1 MYEQFYGLRER
12 PFDLTP
18 DPRYLVA
25 TEMHQE
31 ALSNIEY
38 AIASRK
44 GIALLVGESGTGK
57 TTVIRAAISKQSSR
71 THCVHLHNP
80 ALTRQE
86 FVQMLAARF
95 GLSPQARTSKTDL
108 LLELEELLRARRD
121 AQEVT
126 VLVVDEAQSLPLELL
141 EEIRLL
147 SNIET
152 DDEKLLSLI
161 VAGQPELADRLTDQ
175 SLRQL
180 KQRIALRCELRP
192 LNSHESCRYI
202 AGRITAAGG
211 TPGQL
216 FSLEAVVLIHE
227 RSRGIPRA
235 INVIADNALMSG
247 FAAEQRI
254 ITTPLV
260 REVCRDFDM
269 RSSRTAGPD
278 DAPKKSQR
286 SATTLTKSDE
296 QVLDGRWLAPAANN
310 GEKASVWSRQ
320 AFGLSGFKKR

>member
-1 MYEQFYGLRER
+1 MYEHFYGLRER

-25 TEMHQE
+25 TEVHQE

-44 GIALLVGESGTGK
+44 GVALLVGESGTGK
-57 TTVIRAAISKQSSR
+57 TTVIRAAINKQSSR

-80 ALTRQE
+80 ALTRKE

-95 GLSPQARTSKTDL
+95 GLSPRARKSKADL
-108 LLELEELLRARRD
+108 LLELEQLLRQRRD
-121 AQEVT
+121 AQEAT

-161 VAGQPELADRLTDQ
+161 IAGQPELADRLTDQ

-192 LNSHESCRYI
+192 LNLTESCGYI
-202 AGRITAAGG
+202 AGRIAAAGG
-211 TPGQL
+211 TPGEI
-216 FSLEAVVLIHE
+216 FSREAVVLIHE
-227 RSRGIPRA
+227 RSRGVPRA
-235 INVIADNALMSG
+235 INVIADNALVSG
-247 FAAEQRI
+247 FAAEQRLV
-254 ITTPLV
+254 TTPLV
-260 REVCRDFDM
+260 REVCRDFDI
-269 RSSRTAGPD
+269 RSSGSAGPD
-278 DAPKKSQR
+278 SSPKKPQR
-286 SATTLTKSDE
+286 SATDLTKSDE
-296 QVLDGRWLAPAANN
+296 QVLDTVMLPTLKARD
-310 GEKASVWSRQ
+310 EKSSVGPVRP
-320 AFGLSGFKKR
+320 

>member
-1 MYEQFYGLRER
+1 MYEHFYGLRER

-25 TEMHQE
+25 TEVHQE

-44 GIALLVGESGTGK
+44 GVALLVGESGTGK
-57 TTVIRAAISKQSSR
+57 TTVIRAAINKQSSR

-80 ALTRQE
+80 ALTRKE

-95 GLSPQARTSKTDL
+95 GLSPRARKSKTDL
-108 LLELEELLRARRD
+108 LLELEQLLRQRRD
-121 AQEVT
+121 AQEAT

-161 VAGQPELADRLTDQ
+161 IAGQPELADRLTDQ

-192 LNSHESCRYI
+192 LNLPESCGYI
-202 AGRITAAGG
+202 AGRIAAAGG
-211 TPGQL
+211 TPGEI
-216 FSLEAVVLIHE
+216 FSREAVVLIHE
-227 RSRGIPRA
+227 RSRGVPRA
-235 INVIADNALMSG
+235 INVIADNALVSG
-247 FAAEQRI
+247 FAAEQRLV
-254 ITTPLV
+254 TTPLV
-260 REVCRDFDM
+260 REVCRDFDI
-269 RSSRTAGPD
+269 RSSGGAGPD
-278 DAPKKSQR
+278 SSPKKSQR
-286 SATTLTKSDE
+286 SATDLTKSDE
-296 QVLDGRWLAPAANN
+296 QVLDTVMLPTLKARD
-310 GEKASVWSRQ
+310 EKSSVGPVRP
-320 AFGLSGFKKR
+320 

>member
-1 MYEQFYGLRER
+1 MYEHFYGLRER

-25 TEMHQE
+25 TEVHQE

-44 GIALLVGESGTGK
+44 GVALLVGESGTGK
-57 TTVIRAAISKQSSR
+57 TTVIRAAINKQSSR

-80 ALTRQE
+80 ALTRKE

-95 GLSPQARTSKTDL
+95 GLSPRARKSKADL
-108 LLELEELLRARRD
+108 LLELEQLLRQRRD
-121 AQEVT
+121 AQEAT

-161 VAGQPELADRLTDQ
+161 IAGQPELADRLTDQ

-192 LNSHESCRYI
+192 LNLPESCGYI
-202 AGRITAAGG
+202 AGRIAAAGG
-211 TPGQL
+211 TPGEI
-216 FSLEAVVLIHE
+216 FSREAVVLIHE
-227 RSRGIPRA
+227 RSRGVPRA
-235 INVIADNALMSG
+235 INVIADNALVSG
-247 FAAEQRI
+247 FAAEQRLV
-254 ITTPLV
+254 TTPLV
-260 REVCRDFDM
+260 REVCRDFDI
-269 RSSRTAGPD
+269 RSSGGAGPD
-278 DAPKKSQR
+278 SSPKKSQR
-286 SATTLTKSDE
+286 SATDLTKSDE
-296 QVLDGRWLAPAANN
+296 QVLDTVMLPIKARD
-310 GEKASVWSRQ
+310 EKSSVGPVRP
-320 AFGLSGFKKR
+320 

>member
-25 TEMHQE
+25 TEVHQE

-44 GIALLVGESGTGK
+44 GVALLVGESGTGK
-57 TTVIRAAISKQSSR
+57 TTVIRAAINKQSSR

-80 ALTRQE
+80 ALTRKE

-95 GLSPQARTSKTDL
+95 GLSPRARKSKADL
-108 LLELEELLRARRD
+108 LLELEQLLRQRRD
-121 AQEVT
+121 AQEAT

-161 VAGQPELADRLTDQ
+161 IAGQPELADRLTDQ

-192 LNSHESCRYI
+192 LNLTESCGYI
-202 AGRITAAGG
+202 AGRIAAAGG
-211 TPGQL
+211 TPGEI
-216 FSLEAVVLIHE
+216 FSREAVVLIHE
-227 RSRGIPRA
+227 RSRGVPRA
-235 INVIADNALMSG
+235 INVIADNALVSG
-247 FAAEQRI
+247 FAAEQRLV
-254 ITTPLV
+254 TTPLV
-260 REVCRDFDM
+260 REVCRDFDI
-269 RSSRTAGPD
+269 RSSGGAGPD
-278 DAPKKSQR
+278 SSPKKSQR
-286 SATTLTKSDE
+286 SATDLTKSDE
-296 QVLDGRWLAPAANN
+296 QVLDTVILPTLKARD
-310 GEKASVWSRQ
+310 EKGSVGPVRP
-320 AFGLSGFKKR
+320 

>member
-1 MYEQFYGLRER
+1 MYEHFYGLRER

-25 TEMHQE
+25 TEVHQE

-44 GIALLVGESGTGK
+44 GVALLVGESGTGK

-80 ALTRQE
+80 ALTRKE

-95 GLSPQARTSKTDL
+95 GLSPRARKSKADL
-108 LLELEELLRARRD
+108 LLELEQLLRQRRD
-121 AQEVT
+121 AQEAT

-161 VAGQPELADRLTDQ
+161 IAGQPELADRLTDQ

-192 LNSHESCRYI
+192 LNLPESCGYI
-202 AGRITAAGG
+202 AGRIAAAGG
-211 TPGQL
+211 TPGEI
-216 FSLEAVVLIHE
+216 FSREAVVLIHE
-227 RSRGIPRA
+227 RSRGVPRA
-235 INVIADNALMSG
+235 INVIADNALVSG
-247 FAAEQRI
+247 FAAEQRLV
-254 ITTPLV
+254 TTPLV
-260 REVCRDFDM
+260 REVCRDFDI
-269 RSSRTAGPD
+269 RSSGGAGPD
-278 DAPKKSQR
+278 SSPKKSQR
-286 SATTLTKSDE
+286 SATDLTKSDE
-296 QVLDGRWLAPAANN
+296 QVLDTVILPTLKTRD
-310 GEKASVWSRQ
+310 EKSSVGPVRP
-320 AFGLSGFKKR
+320 

>member
-1 MYEQFYGLRER
+1 MYEHFYGLRER

-25 TEMHQE
+25 TEVHQE

-44 GIALLVGESGTGK
+44 GVALLVGESGTGK
-57 TTVIRAAISKQSSR
+57 TTVIRAAINKQSSR

-80 ALTRQE
+80 ALTRKE

-95 GLSPQARTSKTDL
+95 GLSPRARKSKADL
-108 LLELEELLRARRD
+108 LLELEQLLRQRRD
-121 AQEVT
+121 AQEAT

-161 VAGQPELADRLTDQ
+161 IAGQPELADRLTDQ

-192 LNSHESCRYI
+192 LNLTESCGYI
-202 AGRITAAGG
+202 AGRIAAAGG
-211 TPGQL
+211 TPGEI
-216 FSLEAVVLIHE
+216 FSREAVVLIHE
-227 RSRGIPRA
+227 RSRGVPRA
-235 INVIADNALMSG
+235 INVIADNALVSG
-247 FAAEQRI
+247 FAAEQRLV
-254 ITTPLV
+254 TTPLV
-260 REVCRDFDM
+260 REVCRDFDI
-269 RSSRTAGPD
+269 RSSGGAGPD
-278 DAPKKSQR
+278 SSPKKSQR
-286 SATTLTKSDE
+286 SATDLTKSDE
-296 QVLDGRWLAPAANN
+296 QVLDTVILPTLKARD
-310 GEKASVWSRQ
+310 EKSSVGPVRP
-320 AFGLSGFKKR
+320 

>member
-1 MYEQFYGLRER
+1 MYEHFYGLRER

-25 TEMHQE
+25 TEVHQE

-44 GIALLVGESGTGK
+44 GVALLVGESGTGK
-57 TTVIRAAISKQSSR
+57 TTVIRAAINKQSSR

-80 ALTRQE
+80 ALTRKE

-95 GLSPQARTSKTDL
+95 GLSPRARKSKADL
-108 LLELEELLRARRD
+108 LLELEQLLRQRRD
-121 AQEVT
+121 AQEAT

-161 VAGQPELADRLTDQ
+161 IAGQPELADRLTDQ

-192 LNSHESCRYI
+192 LNLPESCGYI
-202 AGRITAAGG
+202 AGRIAAAGG
-211 TPGQL
+211 IPGEI
-216 FSLEAVVLIHE
+216 FSREAVVLIHE
-227 RSRGIPRA
+227 RSRGVPRA
-235 INVIADNALMSG
+235 INVIADNALVSG
-247 FAAEQRI
+247 FAAEQRLV
-254 ITTPLV
+254 TTPLV
-260 REVCRDFDM
+260 REVCRDFDI
-269 RSSRTAGPD
+269 RSSGSAGPD
-278 DAPKKSQR
+278 SALKKPQR
-286 SATTLTKSDE
+286 SATDLTKSDE
-296 QVLDGRWLAPAANN
+296 QVLDTVMLPTLKARD
-310 GEKASVWSRQ
+310 EKSSVGPVRP
-320 AFGLSGFKKR
+320 

>member
-1 MYEQFYGLRER
+1 MYEHFYGLRER

-25 TEMHQE
+25 TEVHQE

-57 TTVIRAAISKQSSR
+57 TTVIRAAINKQSSR

-80 ALTRQE
+80 ALTRTE

-95 GLSPQARTSKTDL
+95 GLSPGARDSKTDL
-108 LLELEELLRARRD
+108 LLELEQLLRQRRD
-121 AQEVT
+121 AQEAT
-126 VLVVDEAQSLPLELL
+126 ILVVDEAQSLPLELL
-141 EEIRLL
+141 EEVRLL

-161 VAGQPELADRLTDQ
+161 LAGQPELADRLTDQ

-192 LNSHESCRYI
+192 LHLPESCRYI
-202 AGRITAAGG
+202 AGRIAAAGG
-211 TPGQL
+211 TPGEI
-216 FSLEAVVLIHE
+216 FSREAVVLIHE

-235 INVIADNALMSG
+235 INVIADNALVNG
-247 FAAEQRI
+247 FAADKRL

-260 REVCRDFDM
+260 QDVCRDFDI
-269 RSSRTAGPD
+269 RSSGRAAPDGP
-278 DAPKKSQR
+278 PKKSQR
-286 SATTLTKSDE
+286 SATALTKSDE
-296 QVLDGRWLAPAANN
+296 QVLDTVIGPTL
-310 GEKASVWSRQ
+310 KAGAQKDSGWTGP
-320 AFGLSGFKKR
+320 FGALGFKKR

>member
-25 TEMHQE
+25 TEVHQE

-57 TTVIRAAISKQSSR
+57 TTVIRAAVSKQSSR

-80 ALTRQE
+80 ALTRKE

-95 GLSPQARTSKTDL
+95 GLSPRARKSKTDL
-108 LLELEELLRARRD
+108 LLELEQLLRHRRD
-121 AQEVT
+121 AQEAT

-147 SNIET
+147 TNIEA
-152 DDEKLLSLI
+152 DDEKLLSLL
-161 VAGQPELADRLTDQ
+161 VAGQPELADRLTEE

-192 LNSHESCRYI
+192 LNLHESCRYV
-202 AGRITAAGG
+202 AGRIAAAGG
-211 TPGQL
+211 TPGEI
-216 FSLEAVVLIHE
+216 FSREAVMLIHE

-235 INVIADNALMSG
+235 INVIADNALVNG
-247 FAAEQRI
+247 FAAGQRL
-254 ITTPLV
+254 ITTPIV
-260 REVCRDFDM
+260 QEVCRDFDI
-269 RSSRTAGPD
+269 RSSRGDGSSSPSKTSP
-278 DAPKKSQR
+278 R
-286 SATTLTKSDE
+286 SAAALSKSDE
-296 QVLDGRWLAPAANN
+296 QMLDDTVTLP
-310 GEKASVWSRQ
+310 S
-320 AFGLSGFKKR
+320 

>member
-1 MYEQFYGLRER
+1 MYEHFYGLRER

-25 TEMHQE
+25 TEVHQE

-44 GIALLVGESGTGK
+44 GVALLVGESGTGK
-57 TTVIRAAISKQSSR
+57 TTVIRAAINKQSSR

-80 ALTRQE
+80 ALTRKE

-95 GLSPQARTSKTDL
+95 GLSPRARKSKADL
-108 LLELEELLRARRD
+108 LLELEQLLRQRRD
-121 AQEVT
+121 AQEAT

-161 VAGQPELADRLTDQ
+161 IAGQPELADRLTDQ

-192 LNSHESCRYI
+192 LNLTESCGYI
-202 AGRITAAGG
+202 AGRIAAAGG
-211 TPGQL
+211 TPGEI
-216 FSLEAVVLIHE
+216 FSREAVVLIHE
-227 RSRGIPRA
+227 RSRGVPRA
-235 INVIADNALMSG
+235 INVIADNALVSG
-247 FAAEQRI
+247 FAAEQRLV
-254 ITTPLV
+254 TTPLV
-260 REVCRDFDM
+260 REVCRDFDI
-269 RSSRTAGPD
+269 RSSGGAGPD
-278 DAPKKSQR
+278 NSPKKSQR
-286 SATTLTKSDE
+286 SATDLTKSDE
-296 QVLDGRWLAPAANN
+296 QVLDTVMLPTLKARD
-310 GEKASVWSRQ
+310 EKSSVGPVRP
-320 AFGLSGFKKR
+320 